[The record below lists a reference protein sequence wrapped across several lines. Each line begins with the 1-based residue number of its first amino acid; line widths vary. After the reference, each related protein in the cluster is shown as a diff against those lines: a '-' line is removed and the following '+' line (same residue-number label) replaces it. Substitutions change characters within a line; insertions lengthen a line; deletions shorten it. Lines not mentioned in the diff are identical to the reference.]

1 MGISEVIDLNRFSG
15 CTRQIGRASA
25 YAVGIA
31 CSDLAFVRHSSQA
44 QLGYNLG
51 ATFHGDLQGD

>member
-1 MGISEVIDLNRFSG
+1 MGIGEVIDLHRRSG
-15 CTRQIGRASA
+15 CARQIGRASA

-51 ATFHGDLQGD
+51 ATFH